1 MSVNWDFGTAREGKG
16 YGFVGRSPVGWAKHG
31 APILR
36 SDLQGGKT
44 GAENGGLPKQTPEL
58 IPALKPLFWPL
69 AAWPSLPASVP
80 AWLSPSRRT
89 PA

>member
-1 MSVNWDFGTAREGKG
+1 MDD
-16 YGFVGRSPVGWAKHG
+16 
-31 APILR
+31 APIGPLGRFARRAGKNWR
-36 SDLQGGKT
+36 SDPEERPSGWEDGRAK
-44 GAENGGLPKQTPEL
+44 NGGLPKQTPEL

-69 AAWPSLPASVP
+69 AVRLSLPASAP